1 MMGGCCLLLLVI
13 VLQSVQSV
21 PRAMKVAAIF
31 DQNTNMRHDVMFV
44 NAIKARP
51 RFDHDKLANLDYSKS
66 N

>member
-1 MMGGCCLLLLVI
+1 MLVI

-51 RFDHDKLANLDYSKS
+51 RCDHHKLAKFD
-66 N
+66 

>member
-1 MMGGCCLLLLVI
+1 MTAGCYLPLLVI
-13 VLQSVQSV
+13 VLQSVQSL

-51 RFDHDKLANLDYSKS
+51 RCDHNKLAKFD
-66 N
+66 

>member
-1 MMGGCCLLLLVI
+1 MLVM
-13 VLQSVQSV
+13 VLQTVQSL

-51 RFDHDKLANLDYSKS
+51 
-66 N
+66 

>member
-1 MMGGCCLLLLVI
+1 MTAGCCLPLVLI
-13 VLQSVQSV
+13 VLQSVQSL

-51 RFDHDKLANLDYSKS
+51 GCDQDKLAKFD
-66 N
+66 